1 MARRTRIVRSTS
13 QRGQALV
20 ETALVVPLLLSLVFG
35 VVGLGRAVQAQMG
48 VLAVA
53 REAALSASLSSSPA
67 EAGARG
73 LERGRAVAAG
83 YGLSNGTLALSVD
96 PGDFARGGAVQAEA
110 RYEVRLDDLPL
121 LGWVR
126 FAAASRHVERI
137 DPYRSRW

>member
-1 MARRTRIVRSTS
+1 M
-13 QRGQALV
+13 
-20 ETALVVPLLLSLVFG
+20 VPLLLTLVFG

-53 REAALSASLSSSPA
+53 REAALSASLASSPA

-96 PGDFARGGAVQAEA
+96 PGDFARGGAVRAQA

-126 FAAASRHVERI
+126 FAAQSHHVERI

>member
-1 MARRTRIVRSTS
+1 MARRATDRRLA

-20 ETALVVPLLLSLVFG
+20 ETALVVPLLLTLVFG
-35 VVGLGRAVQAQMG
+35 VVGIGRAVQAQLG

-53 REAALSASLSSSPA
+53 REAALSASLANSLP

-73 LERGRAVAAG
+73 MERGQAVAAG
-83 YGLSNGTLALSVD
+83 YGLTNGTLSLSVD
-96 PGDFARGGAVQAEA
+96 PGDFARGGAVAAWA

-126 FAAASRHVERI
+126 FSAESRHTERI
-137 DPYRSRW
+137 DPYGSRW